1 MDDHILFIFLKLAV
15 VLPIFLFMPS
25 STLPFALMTL
35 LRYLNFSTVSIVL
48 PSALISSLVL
58 PLTFCW
64 KTITLVLSWLILSPT
79 FAAAFFKLIVIIC
92 KSSIESAVNAILSAK
107 SRSVSL
113 FYSFHLMPYSSNII
127 FNNFLLFNFPFFNFE
142 Q

>member
-25 STLPFALMTL
+25 STLPFALITL

-48 PSALISSLVL
+48 PSSLVL